1 MSKVTKS
8 AIGLIVVTMIGK
20 ILGFAREV
28 VLASVYG
35 ASVYSDAYITAS
47 NIPIVIY
54 SSIGA
59 ALGTTFIPMY
69 FDIKN
74 NEGDKESLKF
84 TNNMFNI
91 ISLICILLSIA
102 SILFSEQIVKIFA
115 VGFEGEVLQIAINFT
130 EIQLIGI
137 VFIALM
143 YMMTSYLQTKGNF
156 VIPGF
161 VSIPKNIITIGSII
175 LSIKYGPYIMVWG
188 TLIGTISQLL
198 FLLPFAIKAGYKFQ
212 PYINIKEK
220 YIKKIILLVGP
231 VFIGV
236 AVNQVNAMIDRTL
249 ASTLAEGSVSALN
262 YANRL
267 NQFVMGLFIASV
279 AAVIYPLLSKLASE
293 NNKEKLVETISA
305 SINSIVI
312 IVVPISVGAIIL
324 SEPIVKI
331 LFERGEFDARATSM
345 TAIALSMYSLGMT
358 SAGLRD
364 MMGKIFYSLKDTKT
378 PMVNGSI
385 SMVMNI
391 ILNLLLVRKMGIA
404 GLSLAT
410 SLSSVICILLLF
422 KSLNNSIGY
431 FGQDKIKKTFK
442 KSIMSSIIMGIG
454 VLFTYNN
461 LIRLLNVN
469 LTSEIIALS
478 ISILIG
484 IFIYAIFIIIL
495 KVDEVRFI
503 TDKVIMKINKV
514 TNR

>member
-1 MSKVTKS
+1 MSKVAKS
-8 AIGLIVVTMIGK
+8 AIGLMVVTMLGK
-20 ILGFAREV
+20 MLGFAREM

-35 ASVYSDAYITAS
+35 ASIYSDAYITAS

-84 TNNMFNI
+84 TNNIFNI
-91 ISLICILLSIA
+91 ISSICILLTIVSIF
-102 SILFSEQIVKIFA
+102 FSEQIVKIFA
-115 VGFEGEVLQIAINFT
+115 VGFEGEILQIAINFT
-130 EIQLIGI
+130 EIQLLGI

-175 LSIKYGPYIMVWG
+175 LSIKYGAYVMVWG

-198 FLLPFAIKAGYKFQ
+198 LLIPFAVRSGYKFQ
-212 PYINIKEK
+212 PYINFKEP
-220 YIKKIILLVGP
+220 YIKKMMLLIGP

-236 AVNQVNAMIDRTL
+236 AVNQINAMVDRTL
-249 ASTLAEGSVSALN
+249 ASTLIEGSISALN

-279 AAVIYPLLSKLASE
+279 AAVVYPLLSKLASE
-293 NNKEKLVETISA
+293 NNKDKLIQTIST

-324 SEPIVKI
+324 SKPIVRV
-331 LFERGEFDARATSM
+331 LFERGEFDVRATSM
-345 TAIALSMYSLGMT
+345 TAIALAMYSIGMT

-364 MMGKIFYSLKDTKT
+364 VMGKIFYALKDTKT
-378 PMVNGSI
+378 PMVNGAI
-385 SMVMNI
+385 SMVINI
-391 ILNLLLVRKMGIA
+391 ILNLFLVKKMGIA

-410 SLSSVICILLLF
+410 SLSSIICILLLF
-422 KSLNNSIGY
+422 RSLNKSIGY
-431 FGQDKIKKTFK
+431 FGQDKIKKTFL
-442 KSIMSSIIMGIG
+442 KSIISAIIMGIV
-454 VLFTYNN
+454 VLFTYKN
-461 LIRLLNVN
+461 LMKFLYTNLL
-469 LTSEIIALS
+469 SEVIALF

-484 IFIYAIFIIIL
+484 VSIYAIIIIIL
-495 KVDEVRFI
+495 KVDEVSFI
-503 TDKVIMKINKV
+503 KNKVIMKINK
-514 TNR
+514 